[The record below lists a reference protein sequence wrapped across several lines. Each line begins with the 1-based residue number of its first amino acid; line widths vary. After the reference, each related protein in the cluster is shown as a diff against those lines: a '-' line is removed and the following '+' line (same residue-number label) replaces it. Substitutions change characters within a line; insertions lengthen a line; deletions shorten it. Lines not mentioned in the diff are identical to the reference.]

1 MSSKD
6 PSLKRMG
13 VTLMLVVYI
22 LAFNT
27 CQAVL
32 LNIETTEDIDVKE
45 DDEIDFEG
53 VSGDINVTGIDA
65 LGTVIGF
72 VTFFFGGFLLTIASF
87 PAYMIAILTPIYLIT
102 LIGFWLL
109 VFDYVKDISI
119 LGSSV

>member
-32 LNIETTEDIDVKE
+32 LNTETTDISTVEDSDRE
-45 DDEIDFEG
+45 FESY
-53 VSGDINVTGIDA
+53 SGDIEVTGIDA
-65 LGTVIGF
+65 LGTIISF
-72 VTFFFGGFLLTIASF
+72 VTYFFGGFLLTIASF
-87 PAYMIAILTPIYLIT
+87 PAYMIAILAPIYLIT

-119 LGSSV
+119 FGSSI